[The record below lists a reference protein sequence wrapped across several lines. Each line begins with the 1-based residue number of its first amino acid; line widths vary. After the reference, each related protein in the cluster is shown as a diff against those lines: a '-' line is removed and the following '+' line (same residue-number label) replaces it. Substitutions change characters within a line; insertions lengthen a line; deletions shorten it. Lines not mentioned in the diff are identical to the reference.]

1 MTGERCA
8 REPRNGA
15 EVPAQQAPVEAVIV
29 EETRVVEG
37 KPMMEG
43 KVILGRDVP
52 FPLMASGLS
61 SLTFCQF
68 FCSIV
73 YKLPHRWAAHSIP
86 LKEEGLWILY

>member
-1 MTGERCA
+1 MTEKRCA

-15 EVPAQQAPVEAVIV
+15 EARSQQAPVEAMIV

-37 KPMMEG
+37 KPMMEE

-61 SLTFCQF
+61 SLTICQF

-73 YKLPHRWAAHSIP
+73 YKLPHRWAVITIQE
-86 LKEEGLWILY
+86 LEEELWILY